1 MREHSEGI
9 HRKDAFDLIDS
20 ATAPAASYITIVGP
34 DGVCL
39 IASPFRRSAFSRSDL
54 MVAERSRD
62 VTTQGLPNAGRRAA
76 VGINR
81 VATFSRAMNLPPL
94 GGSRSS
100 LRARFNPT
108 GFQRSTQSGRVEG
121 ARNVGCDTTNVTIS
135 SRPAAGGAGCDFQ
148 SRAESTGF
156 QPVVLFNGGP
166 NSPSSRFCAVAGQ
179 AVDVVDRL
187 ALHGLG

>member
-108 GFQRSTQSGRVEG
+108 GFQ
-121 ARNVGCDTTNVTIS
+121 
-135 SRPAAGGAGCDFQ
+135 
-148 SRAESTGF
+148 
-156 QPVVLFNGGP
+156 PVVLFNGGP